1 MEVSF
6 SLLSSM
12 FFYLFWNLSL
22 IFFKDTGGWWRG
34 DLSCFSWKFRWECLR
49 WLHHNTATQDEMQ
62 SCVPKYCEQK
72 FIWCEMR
79 VPCDRLSGLM
89 ETLPKKFHLIWTT
102 YNIFKSRNWMHFQNA
117 AIPRVWI
124 SLESIVLNFK
134 SLCVNRDMFLTCVIF
149 LRTFVKLCHWTQ
161 FLKHMSWDLLSYF
174 WKVLQVF

>member
-34 DLSCFSWKFRWECLR
+34 DLSCFSWKFRWECLH

-62 SCVPKYCEQK
+62 SCVPKYCEKK
-72 FIWCEMR
+72 FTCCEMW
-79 VPCDRLSGLM
+79 VTCDRLSALI
-89 ETLPKKFHLIWTT
+89 EVSAKNSTSYEQQYCQVKK
-102 YNIFKSRNWMHFQNA
+102 WMHFQNA
-117 AIPRVWI
+117 ARVGI
-124 SLESIVLNFK
+124 SLKSIILNIQ
-134 SLCVNRDMFLTCVIF
+134 SLCINRDVFLTCVIF

-161 FLKHMSWDLLSYF
+161 FLKHMSWDLLRYF